1 MPRQGKAECEGVGKI
16 RNKRTGAVALCAVCT
31 VVIISLLLTLSV
43 SAAFDIDASRE
54 GFSGELYNETLTT
67 PEMLEELFG
76 ISFSSVEREY
86 LAESGVLT
94 VSYPKS
100 APTSYVEV
108 EHHEGTLTVTAHI
121 YTYVAADGT
130 RLTWIPATVTVGGV
144 QCELSS
150 ASAEGD
156 AYSAEMPAAEM
167 PDAVSVS
174 YCASLALSAEAVNAA
189 LSQAYGDG
197 AYYAYVEA
205 MADYD
210 ESLAAYKSYL
220 VEKQIYDELYEA
232 YRAYLA
238 ELAEYNAAV
247 TLYGEYLS
255 ALEKYKADYAAYL
268 ENEAKRESLADEI
281 AEYEAYLAAL
291 ELAEYRL
298 SLVEDSKVL
307 HEGRSLYNAVFGDMV
322 TQVIEN
328 KDLISSGLIG
338 VDAKVVD
345 KADKATKL
353 LRRFFTKYY
362 EIDSPAGRYE
372 YYKNNYARF
381 RDCVV
386 DLFVALDELYKNNVV
401 KSYVAEE
408 GRTRK
413 FEILLSQLYYAAM
426 AVSDEPVYKYGT
438 ETPYTKDYKIN
449 EGSADEKAPSSVLND
464 DDYYV
469 DKDLARPANTDVY
482 PTEVAAP
489 DFVALPEPEKPSEV
503 KKPVAPEV
511 VSEPVAPAAVAEPQ
525 KPAELARPLG
535 VGDECPAALAA
546 ALASAYRQG
555 ELTARRE
562 LWISEPASLPVELT
576 VEKRTDAESVTV
588 TYHDEAGRALGDVTV
603 DKGSL
608 ADIGYVPT
616 RAESVS
622 TRYVFDGWCDADGA
636 LVDLGAVVSDV
647 MVYPHFREELKSFD
661 ITWLI
666 DGIPHVE
673 KAVFGSTPSFSGTP
687 EKAGDFE
694 SYYEFVG
701 WDKPITTVAADATY
715 TAVFEKRYT
724 VPTSGGHAAVT
735 ASQTAVT
742 VACTEGDVDIAKLLP
757 LLDRK
762 LVLDFGELSA
772 SLSYSELV
780 KMRSAGVARLSLES
794 SGYELFA
801 DSEGGKT
808 RLASL
813 SDETA
818 SYELSLTA
826 YLENGEPVSQNFA
839 ASLSA
844 SAPLADSSF
853 VLYALVG
860 GEKNYQRYT
869 FSDGVL
875 SFNLSTGLAYR
886 FVAER
891 SVTLVPCENASL
903 TASVAQASAGDIV
916 ELSLSVPAGYE
927 LVALYYLDGGGV
939 RHTVEGASFE
949 MPASDVRVCVE
960 VRRLV
965 YTVTFVSDGITLSV
979 RKYNLGDTVQPPLDP
994 QKLDDDDFS
1003 YAFVGW
1009 SPAISPVTGDATYTA
1024 IYEATPKEGEEDG
1037 GLKISPSV
1045 LRILV
1050 TGGLLLVT
1058 FAIGLLPNLVRVA
1071 VILVRDLR
1079 GRHREKKTR

>member
-1 MPRQGKAECEGVGKI
+1 MV
-16 RNKRTGAVALCAVCT
+16 LCAVCASL
-31 VVIISLLLTLSV
+31 ILSLLLGLSA

-54 GFSGELYNETLTT
+54 GFTGELYNETLTT
-67 PEMLEELFG
+67 SEILEELFG
-76 ISFSSVEREY
+76 ISFSRVEREY

-94 VSYPKS
+94 VSYPKTVPS
-100 APTSYVEV
+100 SYVEV
-108 EHHEGTLTVTAHI
+108 EYSEGSEESLGTLTVTAHI
-121 YTYVAADGT
+121 YTYLTDDGT

-144 QCELSS
+144 KCELSS

-156 AYSAEMPAAEM
+156 AYSAEIPAAEI
-167 PDAVSVS
+167 PAAVSVS
-174 YCASLALSAEAVNAA
+174 YRASLALSAEAVNAA
-189 LSQAYGDG
+189 LSQAYNDG

-210 ESLAAYKSYL
+210 ESLDAYKSYL

-232 YRAYLA
+232 YQAYLA

-255 ALEKYKADYAAYL
+255 ALEKYKTDYAAYL

-298 SLVEDSKVL
+298 SLVDDSKVL
-307 HEGRSLYNAVFGDMV
+307 HEGRSLYNAIFGDMV
-322 TQVIEN
+322 TQVIDN
-328 KDLISSGLIG
+328 KDLISSGLVG

-345 KADKATKL
+345 MADKSTKL

-362 EIDSPAGRYE
+362 EIDSPQGRYE
-372 YYKNNYARF
+372 YYKNNYSRF
-381 RDCVV
+381 RDNLVN
-386 DLFVALDELYKNNVV
+386 LFVALDELYKNSVV

-426 AVSDEPVYKYGT
+426 AISDEPVYKYGT
-438 ETPYTKDYKIN
+438 ETAYTKDYKIN
-449 EGSADEKAPSSVLND
+449 EGAADEKAPSSVLND

-469 DKDLARPANTDVY
+469 DKNLARPADTDVY
-482 PTEVAAP
+482 PAEVAAP
-489 DFVALPEPEKPSEV
+489 DFEALPEPEKPSEV
-503 KKPVAPEV
+503 KKPVAPEA

-525 KPAELARPLG
+525 KPADFERPRS
-535 VGDECPAALAA
+535 VSDECPAALAA

-555 ELTARRE
+555 ELSEKRE
-562 LWISEPASLPVELT
+562 LWISEPTSLSVELT

-588 TYHDEAGRALGDVTV
+588 TYHDGEGNALGDVTV

-608 ADIGYVPT
+608 AYIGYVPT
-616 RAESVS
+616 RAESES
-622 TRYVFDGWCDADGA
+622 ARYVFDGWCDADGA

-661 ITWLI
+661 ITWII
-666 DGIPHVE
+666 DGTPHVE
-673 KAVFGSTPSFSGTP
+673 KALFGSTPSFSGTP
-687 EKAGDFE
+687 EKEGDFE

-701 WDKPITTVAADATY
+701 WDKPIAAVTADATY
-715 TAVFEKRYT
+715 TAVFEKKYT

-735 ASQTAVT
+735 ASPTAVT

-762 LVLDFGELSA
+762 LVLNFGELTA
-772 SLSYSELV
+772 SVSYSELI
-780 KMRSAGVARLSLES
+780 KMRSAGVTRLSLEA
-794 SGYELFA
+794 SGYGLFGE
-801 DSEGGKT
+801 SEGDKT
-808 RLASL
+808 RAASL
-813 SDETA
+813 SDGTA

-839 ASLSA
+839 VSISA
-844 SAPLADSSF
+844 STPLADSSF
-853 VLYALVG
+853 VLYTLVSG
-860 GEKNYQRYT
+860 KKTYQRYT
-869 FSDGVL
+869 ISDAVL
-875 SFNLSTGLAYR
+875 SFNLSTGLTYR

-927 LVALYYLDGGGV
+927 LAALYYLDGDGA
-939 RHTVEGASFE
+939 RHAIVGASFE

-965 YTVTFVSDGITLSV
+965 YTVTFISDGITLSV
-979 RKYNLGDTVQPPLDP
+979 RKYNLGDTVVPPLDP
-994 QKLDDDDFS
+994 QKLDDDDYS

-1024 IYEATPKEGEEDG
+1024 VYEATPKEDGEDG

-1050 TGGLLLVT
+1050 TGGLLLVSFT
-1058 FAIGLLPNLVRVA
+1058 FGLLPNLVRIA
-1071 VILVRDLR
+1071 VILVRDIL
-1079 GRHREKKTR
+1079 GRRREKKTG